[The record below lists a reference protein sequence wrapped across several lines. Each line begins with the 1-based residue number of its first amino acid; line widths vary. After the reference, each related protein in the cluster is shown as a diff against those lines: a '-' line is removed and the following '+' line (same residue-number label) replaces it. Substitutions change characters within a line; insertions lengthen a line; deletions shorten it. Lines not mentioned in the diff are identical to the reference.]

1 HPVTMTAKVTAT
13 IHSSRESDPML
24 CSSLRAMA
32 GASGVSVTPG
42 GNSRERTKGSIRM
55 VASAGTEAASSQLP
69 KLIFSPD
76 CAASDT
82 PMGLAEVAVSHRA
95 DETLRLAMPQN
106 MR

>member
-1 HPVTMTAKVTAT
+1 
-13 IHSSRESDPML
+13 ML
-24 CSSLRAMA
+24 CSSLRAIA
-32 GASGVSVTPG
+32 GALGVSATPG
-42 GNSRERTKGSIRM
+42 GKSRERIRGSRKI
-55 VASAGTEAASSQLP
+55 VTSAGTDEANSHVP
-69 KLIFSPD
+69 KVIFTPD